1 MLHCCTYLRRKMRQI
16 HITNTSS
23 PNRTAPPTTPAITA
37 LVEIPVLSG
46 VVLRVE
52 VGLVVLPIVS
62 SVSVWALVSVG
73 TSVSVGA
80 SVSVVEKLVM
90 MTESVVKVD
99 KLGVEGFVVPSDLVV
114 ATGMVVGGLV
124 VTLVQ
129 KVSSA
134 IPAWD

>member
-1 MLHCCTYLRRKMRQI
+1 MRQI
-16 HITNTSS
+16 HVTNTSS
-23 PNRTAPPTTPAITA
+23 PNRAAAPTAPAITA

-62 SVSVWALVSVG
+62 SVSVWALVSVR

-99 KLGVEGFVVPSDLVV
+99 KLGVEGFVVASELVV

-124 VTLVQ
+124 VTLEQ